1 MTTEAMATSENWIVT
16 DPAVLGGRPHIR
28 GTQITV
34 ADIIGRLSVGVS
46 KEEIL
51 RDEPELT
58 REAVEEV
65 VRYTGRLSH

>member
-1 MTTEAMATSENWIVT
+1 MTTEAMATSANWIVT

-28 GTQITV
+28 RTQITV
-34 ADIIGRLSVGVS
+34 ADVIGRLSAGVS

>member
-1 MTTEAMATSENWIVT
+1 MTDDEKGSNWIVT
-16 DPAVLGGRPHIR
+16 DPVVLAGRPHIR

-34 ADIIGRLSVGVS
+34 ADVIGRLNAGMS

-58 REAVEEV
+58 WEAVEEV
-65 VRYTGRLSH
+65 VRYIGRLSH